1 MKITEAERHVLQVLW
16 ENGSTSAKDISVLL
30 NERLGWKKTTTYTMI
45 TRCLSKGYLKRDDP
59 GFLCTALVSK
69 QLASEWATDELIS
82 SSFSGSADLLV
93 ASLIGRKKL
102 SVSQMETLYKMLQ
115 EMEQQN

>member
-16 ENGSTSAKDISVLL
+16 ENGTTSAKDISILL

-45 TRCLSKGYLKRDDP
+45 TRCLNKGYLKREDP
-59 GFLCTALVSK
+59 GFLCSALVSK

-93 ASLIGRKKL
+93 ASLIGRKKI
-102 SVSQMETLYKMLQ
+102 SASQMEKLCKMLQ
-115 EMEQQN
+115 ELEQQN